1 MPQPLPVLVLLSLDL
16 QTSVRRWLCVAGDDD
31 GDCDDEDEGG
41 CSGCDDGGDIE
52 VDGNGHSDSAGDDNT
67 AT

>member
-1 MPQPLPVLVLLSLDL
+1 MPQPLPLFVLLSLDL

-31 GDCDDEDEGG
+31 GDCDGEDEGG
-41 CSGCDDGGDIE
+41 CSGCDDGG
-52 VDGNGHSDSAGDDNT
+52 GNGGGIGGDGDIFLIQN